1 MEAKIEHSLCRQSH
15 SITTSMNRCFFIVV
29 ILTMF
34 SGILVAEIFD
44 MDAICDPSRLDIEV
58 LQDGH
63 RVEGEIETRQKLV
76 TINVGEL
83 WLGQDF
89 RVPVRMVV
97 PAHKKAQGVHLT
109 GGSTPDRLQEDFRP
123 NGVFRELL
131 NGGVGL
137 VFTVVQEPGSYG
149 KRDLA
154 RAAEERFARTLNPH
168 FQIQY
173 CAWPSTLMRAI
184 TASSTES
191 DHFEIGKVAVTCG
204 SNHCASPSMV
214 ILHDDRMTDVNATD

>member
-1 MEAKIEHSLCRQSH
+1 
-15 SITTSMNRCFFIVV
+15 MNRCFFIVV

-44 MDAICDPSRLDIEV
+44 MDAICDPSTLDIEV
-58 LQDGH
+58 LQDWH

-83 WLGQDF
+83 WPGQDF

-97 PAHKKAQGVHLT
+97 PAHKKAKGFHLT

-123 NGVFRELL
+123 NGVFHELL

-168 FQIQY
+168 FKIQY
-173 CAWPSTLMRAI
+173 WAWPATLMRAI
-184 TASSTES
+184 TAAYAES
-191 DHFEIGKVAVTCG
+191 DHFEKGKVAVTGG
-204 SNHCASPSMV
+204 SKNGAS
-214 ILHDDRMTDVNATD
+214 